1 MAEWEIWLAIA
12 GLTGISVLARSFFL
26 LSDRPL
32 PIPGWAREALRV
44 APLAALAA
52 VIAPEV
58 LMSQGELI
66 GSWRDPRW
74 PAALA
79 GSLFYF
85 WRRGILGTIVAG
97 MAVYLFLK
105 LGMHW

>member
-52 VIAPEV
+52 VIAPR
-58 LMSQGELI
+58 S
-66 GSWRDPRW
+66 
-74 PAALA
+74 
-79 GSLFYF
+79 
-85 WRRGILGTIVAG
+85 
-97 MAVYLFLK
+97 
-105 LGMHW
+105 